1 MPLGHLLLALMVVA
15 IWGFNFVVIKVGLAD
30 VPPLFL
36 TALRFFFAA
45 LPAVFFVERP
55 TVPLRLFLGF
65 GLVFGVVKF
74 GLLFVGM
81 KAGMPAGLSSIVL
94 QMQAFFTI
102 GFAFLV
108 LGERPV
114 PIQYLGAAIAVL
126 GIATIGA
133 ARWQGAAFLPF
144 ALVIAS
150 AACWGVSNILT
161 KKAGRIDMLS
171 FIVWTSLVPVVPLL
185 ALSLVFEGPA
195 AIGAAVAHP
204 SWTAIGAVAYLA
216 VPTTLF
222 GYGVWSFL
230 LSHHPAAT
238 VAPLTLLVPVFGMV
252 SARLVLGEPFGTLE
266 MAGAAAV
273 FVGLVVNV
281 LGPRVAL
288 RLRSST

>member
-1 MPLGHLLLALMVVA
+1 MPIGHLLLALMVVA

-36 TALRFFFAA
+36 TALRFLFAA
-45 LPAVFFVERP
+45 LPAVFFVKRP
-55 TVPLRLFLGF
+55 AVSWRLLVGF
-65 GLVFGVVKF
+65 GLIFGVVKF

-114 PIQYLGAAIAVL
+114 PIQYLGAAAAIG
-126 GIATIGA
+126 GIAIIGA
-133 ARWQGAAFLPF
+133 TRWQGAELVPFL
-144 ALVIAS
+144 LVIAS
-150 AACWGVSNILT
+150 AACWGISNILT
-161 KKAGRIDMLS
+161 KKAGRIDMLA
-171 FIVWTSLVPVVPLL
+171 FIVWTALVPVLPLL
-185 ALSLVFEGPA
+185 ALSWIFEGPA
-195 AIGAAVAHP
+195 AIGAALAHP

-230 LSHHPAAT
+230 LSRHPAAT
-238 VAPLTLLVPVFGMV
+238 VAPLTLLVPVFGMG
-252 SARLVLGEPFGTLE
+252 SAALVLGEPFGRLE
-266 MAGAAAV
+266 MLGAALV
-273 FVGLVVNV
+273 FVGLVINV

-288 RLRSST
+288 RLRR